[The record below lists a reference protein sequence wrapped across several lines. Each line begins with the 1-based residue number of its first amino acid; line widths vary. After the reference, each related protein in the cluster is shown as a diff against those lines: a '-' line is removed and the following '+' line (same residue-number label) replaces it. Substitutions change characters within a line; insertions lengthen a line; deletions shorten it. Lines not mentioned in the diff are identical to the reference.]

1 VAAVAGA
8 ASGCAHPGVSPAP
21 PTTPPAATAE
31 PFGDPTGMM
40 IALEDVRGIYLP
52 KRPRLVPLDDA
63 AYGEA
68 CLKNQH
74 AVAWHIGQE
83 ADWQAS
89 GRAEH
94 AEAGFRSACL
104 VSITFYERAGDR
116 VVIRRDTF
124 ARLPRPKQVEL
135 VAHELV
141 HALQAHALPPP
152 PQEMT
157 TDARFALTALV
168 EGDANVT
175 TLAFVLKLEGKS
187 LSSELARVWTGIS
200 AREARSLGDHRF
212 FEDWLGARFVLEL
225 YQRGGFAAVDDAF
238 AHPPKSTAEII
249 HANRYLEPQAPP
261 TNVSTRLPLPAPF
274 VAFGSLVFGERGIRE
289 LLAQCV
295 TPAVAMEV
303 GAEWDGDEIT
313 LAKSPPS
320 ATSATSAPS
329 VTPFRRWVTAWR
341 SEEAAKRFGEV
352 VGASNSCLF
361 RGGASIAARGRVVV
375 IVTGAEA
382 AVRQRHAREVLADVL
397 QPRAAEPD
405 AEH

>member
-1 VAAVAGA
+1 MIRWPATSYALAVAWLAAVACA
-8 ASGCAHPGVSPAP
+8 AIGCAHPAASSPSPAP
-21 PTTPPAATAE
+21 PPAAAGE

-52 KRPRLVPLDDA
+52 KRPRMVPLDDA
-63 AYGEA
+63 AFTEA
-68 CLKNQH
+68 CLKNRR
-74 AVAWHIGQE
+74 AVAWHVGDE

-89 GRAEH
+89 GRAGQ
-94 AEAGFRSACL
+94 AETSFRADC
-104 VSITFYERAGDR
+104 VVTVAFYERAGDR
-116 VVIRRDTF
+116 VVLRRDTF
-124 ARLPRPKQVEL
+124 ARLPQPKQVEL

-141 HALQAHALPPP
+141 HALQVHALPPP
-152 PQEMT
+152 PPEMT
-157 TDARFALTALV
+157 TDARFALAALV

-187 LSSELARVWTGIS
+187 LASERARLWTGIS
-200 AREARSLGDHRF
+200 AREARSLRDMRF
-212 FEDWLGARFVLEL
+212 FQDWLGARFVLEL

-274 VAFGSLVFGERGIRE
+274 ATFGTLVFGERGMRGI
-289 LLAQCV
+289 LAECV
-295 TPAVAMEV
+295 PPDVAMEV
-303 GAEWDGDEIT
+303 AAEWDGDEIT
-313 LAKSPPS
+313 VAKSPPS
-320 ATSATSAPS
+320 
-329 VTPFRRWVTAWR
+329 VTPMRRWVTAWR

-352 VGASNSCLF
+352 VGASNVCLF
-361 RGGASIAARGRVVV
+361 HGGASIAARGRVVV

-397 QPRAAEPD
+397 QP
-405 AEH
+405 